1 MIRVRVPAT
10 TANLGPGFDCLG
22 MAVSIY
28 NHIEIERID
37 GDALEIETTGPA
49 ATQDIACDET
59 NLVYRAVAHVL
70 QLAGQSARGI
80 RLRITLDA
88 PLARGLG
95 SSASAIAGGM
105 FAANELAGC
114 PLNLDDLAREA
125 TKMEGHPDN
134 VVPCLVGGLT
144 SSLLIEEQVLV
155 HRLKPASNVRCV
167 FFVPNYELDTA
178 TARRA
183 IPANISVK
191 DAVFNASRVPFVLA
205 RLVSGDLTNLSN
217 IMADRL
223 HQPYRIPLV
232 RGYELLESVALAA
245 GAAAVCISGAGPTIL
260 AVCDASTA
268 DAVAKAGAA
277 AFHDLEIGV
286 QVRNVAPDAKG
297 CQREG

>member
-37 GDALEIETTGPA
+37 GDRLEIETTGPA
-49 ATQDIACDET
+49 STADIASDES
-59 NLVYRAVAHVL
+59 NLVYQAAAHVL
-70 QLAGQSARGI
+70 ELAGKPTRGL

-105 FAANELAGC
+105 FAANELIGK
-114 PLNLDDLAREA
+114 PLTIDDLARET

-134 VVPCLVGGLT
+134 VVPCLTGGLS
-144 SSLLIEEQVLV
+144 SSLLIDEQVLV
-155 HRLKPASNVRCV
+155 HRLEPASNIRCV
-167 FFVPNYELDTA
+167 FFVPDYELDTA

-183 IPANISVK
+183 IPAQISLK

-205 RLVSGDLTNLSN
+205 QLANGELDNLGN
-217 IMADRL
+217 IMGDRM
-223 HQPYRIPLV
+223 HQPYRIPLIK
-232 RGYELLESVALAA
+232 GYELLENAALNA

-260 AVCDASTA
+260 AVCDTSTA
-268 DAVAKAGAA
+268 DRVAEAGAVV
-277 AFHDLEIGV
+277 FQELEIGV
-286 QVRNVAPDAKG
+286 QVRNVAPDTKG
-297 CQREG
+297 CQLEG